1 MAIAELDKDR
11 IEDALE
17 RRMRRRV
24 LGGLFDEDEG
34 EEPGERL
41 MRRRLRRRLRRRML
55 AELFDEDE
63 EPGERLIR
71 RRLRRRLLGELF
83 DEDDE
88 PGERLIRRLVR
99 RHLLGELFDE
109 DWEPGERLIR
119 RALRRHL
126 LGALFDGGPSE
137 RRLRRRAAR
146 AAFTPKADIFEHAGT
161 LVIKAELPGVKK
173 GDVEVTMDDG
183 ELVISGER
191 KAEPAIKDDDYY
203 QGETMHGRFYRRLRL
218 PAWAKLEQIK
228 ADHKDGVLEIRV
240 PIPAQP
246 KVALA

>member
-1 MAIAELDKDR
+1 MTIADKAAEIKAALGDGGEEYGPEDV

-17 RRMRRRV
+17 RRLRRRV
-24 LGGLFDEDEG
+24 L
-34 EEPGERL
+34 
-41 MRRRLRRRLRRRML
+41 
-55 AELFDEDE
+55 AELADEDE
-63 EPGERLIR
+63 EPGEWLMR
-71 RRLRRRLLGELF
+71 RSL
-83 DEDDE
+83 
-88 PGERLIRRLVR
+88 R

-126 LGALFDGGPSE
+126 VGALFDGGPSE

-146 AAFTPKADIFEHAGT
+146 AAFTPKADIFEQDGT

-203 QGETMHGRFYRRLRL
+203 QGETRHGRFYRRLRL

>member
-1 MAIAELDKDR
+1 MTIADKAAEIKAALGDGGEEYGPEDV

-17 RRMRRRV
+17 RRLRRHV
-24 LGGLFDEDEG
+24 LAELTDED

-41 MRRRLRRRLRRRML
+41 MRRSL
-55 AELFDEDE
+55 
-63 EPGERLIR
+63 
-71 RRLRRRLLGELF
+71 
-83 DEDDE
+83 
-88 PGERLIRRLVR
+88 R

-126 LGALFDGGPSE
+126 LGELFDGGPSE
-137 RRLRRRAAR
+137 RRMRRRAAR
-146 AAFTPKADIFEHAGT
+146 AAFTPKADIFEQDGT

-173 GDVEVTMDDG
+173 GDLEITVDEGD
-183 ELVISGER
+183 LVISGQR
-191 KAEPAIKDDDYY
+191 QAESAIKDDDYY
-203 QGETMHGRFYRRLRL
+203 QGETRHGRFYRRLHL
-218 PAWAKLEQIK
+218 PAGAKREQIK

-240 PIPAQP
+240 PLPARP

>member
-1 MAIAELDKDR
+1 MTIADKAAEIKAALGEGGEEYGPEDV

-17 RRMRRRV
+17 RRLRRRV
-24 LGGLFDEDEG
+24 L
-34 EEPGERL
+34 
-41 MRRRLRRRLRRRML
+41 
-55 AELFDEDE
+55 AELADEDE
-63 EPGERLIR
+63 EPGEWLMR
-71 RRLRRRLLGELF
+71 RSL
-83 DEDDE
+83 
-88 PGERLIRRLVR
+88 R
-99 RHLLGELFDE
+99 RHLLGELLDE

-126 LGALFDGGPSE
+126 LAELFDGGPSE
-137 RRLRRRAAR
+137 RRMRRRAARR
-146 AAFTPKADIFEHAGT
+146 AAFTPKADIFEQDGT

-173 GDVEVTMDDG
+173 GDVEITVDEG

-191 KAEPAIKDDDYY
+191 KAEPAIKDEDYY

>member
-1 MAIAELDKDR
+1 MTIADKAAEIKAVLGDDGEEFGPEEV
-11 IEDALE
+11 IEEALE
-17 RRMRRRV
+17 
-24 LGGLFDEDEG
+24 
-34 EEPGERL
+34 
-41 MRRRLRRRLRRRML
+41 RRLRRRVL
-55 AELFDEDE
+55 AELVDEDE
-63 EPGERLIR
+63 EPGEHLMR
-71 RRLRRRLLGELF
+71 RA
-83 DEDDE
+83 
-88 PGERLIRRLVR
+88 IR
-99 RHLLGELFDE
+99 RHLLAELFDE
-109 DWEPGERLIR
+109 DWEPGERLMRRAIR
-119 RALRRHL
+119 RYL
-126 LGALFDGGPSE
+126 LAEFFDGGPIE
-137 RRLRRRAAR
+137 RRVRRRAAR
-146 AAFTPKADIFEHAGT
+146 RAAFKPKADIFEHAGM

-191 KAEPAIKDDDYY
+191 KAEPAIKDEDYY